1 MATKFFI
8 NIHENPIIA
17 AVNDS
22 LKFEEMLKS
31 PVENVFLLSGNI
43 LNIGGI
49 VNKCKRHN
57 KGVFIHIDLIDGIA
71 KDKWSLEYIA
81 KNVKPDGI
89 ITTKS
94 NLIKLAKKFGLFT
107 IQRLFI
113 LDSLSLERGIK
124 LIKSA
129 KPDAVEI
136 LPGIIPKVIKYI
148 HEETRIPIIAG
159 GLIRNKEDVIE
170 CLNAGTL
177 GISTSNSE
185 VWYM

>member
-1 MATKFFI
+1 MATKFFT

-17 AVNDS
+17 AVNQIS
-22 LKFEEMLKS
+22 KLEKALKS
-31 PVENVFLLSGNI
+31 PIKNVFLLSGNI
-43 LNIGGI
+43 LNIGEI
-49 VNKCKRHN
+49 VEECKQHD
-57 KGVFIHIDLIDGIA
+57 KGVFVHIDLIDGIA

-81 KNVKPDGI
+81 ENIKPDGI

-94 NLIKLAKKFGLFT
+94 NLIKLAKKFNLFT

-113 LDSLSLERGIK
+113 LDSLSLETGIK

-129 KPDAVEI
+129 KPDAVEV
-136 LPGIIPKVIKYI
+136 LPGIMPKIIKTI

-159 GLIRNKEDVIE
+159 GLIRDKEDVIE
-170 CLNAGTL
+170 SLNAGTL
-177 GISTSNSE
+177 GISTSNTD